1 MFVYII
7 VREWVLVNDY
17 FLGGQ
22 IVYNIK
28 TVRKRGH
35 NAGAH
40 KVRPYIHYGKQY
52 RGDMERNQ
60 FTFYRSFW
68 EAVKGVPKRD
78 RLPIL
83 EAIIGYALDESE
95 PEGLSSFQAAFF
107 LLVRPNL
114 DASRKRAAGGKN
126 GGSLSQANRKLRASL
141 AEASVKASAREKEN
155 EKEIE
160 KENEIEGEV
169 DKQHPLHERELFYD
183 FWASYP
189 VKIGQ
194 DMAAQAWDG
203 LKLSQEEIWQL
214 MDGLTLWKNSLRW
227 AEKGGKF
234 IPRAA
239 RWLSEKHYLEP
250 PKEDTVPKGAS
261 GVLGQAEWEAIE
273 RVLREE

>member
-1 MFVYII
+1 LLYHRNSTKKGTICGRV
-7 VREWVLVNDY
+7 
-17 FLGGQ
+17 
-22 IVYNIK
+22 K
-28 TVRKRGH
+28 TLPYRG
-35 NAGAH
+35 
-40 KVRPYIHYGKQY
+40 
-52 RGDMERNQ
+52 RGDMERSQ

-95 PEGLSSFQAAFF
+95 PEGLSTSQWAFF
-107 LLVRPNL
+107 LLCKPTL
-114 DASRKRAAGGKN
+114 DTSRKKATGAKN
-126 GGSLSQANRKLRASL
+126 GQNMRAGYGQDKDRI
-141 AEASVKASAREKEN
+141 ASGCRQDSSREKEN
-155 EKEIE
+155 EIE
-160 KENEIEGEV
+160 KENENEIEGEE
-169 DKQHPLHERELFYD
+169 DKQHPLHEKAYFYE

-194 DMAAQAWDG
+194 DKAAQAWDR

-239 RWLSEKHYLEP
+239 RWLAEKHYLEP
-250 PKEDTVPKGAS
+250 PREDTVPKGAS
-261 GVLGQAEWEAIE
+261 GVLGQAELEAIE
-273 RVLREE
+273 RVLREG